1 MCRKSHPGNFDSLED
16 AHLELQSVQDLHKV
30 VHISQQLVGGGDLL
44 CVLVRVV
51 LLQERE
57 AIHVAVAQ
65 PLAVIPVA
73 QTLPLT

>member
-1 MCRKSHPGNFDSLED
+1 M
-16 AHLELQSVQDLHKV
+16 
-30 VHISQQLVGGGDLL
+30 VHVSEQLVGGGDLL

-51 LLQERE
+51 LLKERK
-57 AIHVAVAQ
+57 AIHVTVAQ